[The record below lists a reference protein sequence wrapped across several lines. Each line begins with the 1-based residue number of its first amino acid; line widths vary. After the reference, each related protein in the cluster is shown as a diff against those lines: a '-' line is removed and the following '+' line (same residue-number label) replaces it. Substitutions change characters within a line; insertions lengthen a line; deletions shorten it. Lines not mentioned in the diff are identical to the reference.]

1 MVLNGFRRTVPALER
16 ISVELSDSLV
26 LTHAEIEF
34 LLQWRPP
41 EHIAIRELLDLAF
54 DERREDAVKTG
65 LASLLARGLC
75 VPDGD
80 GVEASA
86 TLRPVVTGFTTARI
100 GTRACGRAD
109 SRNLLVHI
117 LYGPDGSLALFPAG
131 PDRFTVAALD
141 QKVAFVD
148 QITRFVDSCQTAKE
162 RSTVVIQAI
171 TRADRVGIALMT
183 DESGAW
189 FVSDSEESPDRAT
202 PSTRRQAMRRI
213 RELLPS

>member
-1 MVLNGFRRTVPALER
+1 MA
-16 ISVELSDSLV
+16 DSLV
-26 LTHAEIEF
+26 LSHAELEF

-41 EHIAIRELLDLAF
+41 EHIAIRELLDLSS
-54 DERREDAVKTG
+54 DDRREPTVKRG

-80 GVEASA
+80 GIAPSSQLAE
-86 TLRPVVTGFTTARI
+86 VVTGLATARI
-100 GTRACGRAD
+100 GTRAFGRAD
-109 SRNLLVHI
+109 QRNVLVHI
-117 LYGPDGSLALFPAG
+117 VYGPDGGLALFPAG

-141 QKVAFVD
+141 RSVAFVE
-148 QITRFVDSCQTAKE
+148 QLTRFVDSCQTSKE

-171 TRADRVGIALMT
+171 TSADRVGIALMT

-202 PSTRRQAMRRI
+202 PSTRRQAIRRI
-213 RELLPS
+213 KELLPAAGY